1 MVGTE
6 ALKVSKLLQ
15 RLLPSLS
22 IPVAH
27 PCISIPIPAETCPTL
42 QALSR
47 APENASAASAQIL
60 WAQSFESLLRACV
73 LGFHS
78 SDPRLGKAGCVQ
90 REAGDEGRAPHCGF
104 SLKSHS
110 VVLVV
115 AGRSSQ
121 RAIKGA
127 HELCGKCQAL
137 VTFIH
142 NSNSHIPAAVPMDIP
157 CRIWPES
164 RTPPVE
170 MLQSSRSVAVAVGCV
185 ASLGKL
191 NTGLEVHPCLS
202 CGVNSCCEE
211 KPLAV
216 WGQPGCSLGIEE
228 SQKGLGWPSSPV
240 SLPQAGT
247 SSAQS
252 GPSQSPYSQI
262 YGAASVPSP

>member
-47 APENASAASAQIL
+47 APGNTAAASAQIL

-90 REAGDEGRAPHCGF
+90 REAGDEGCAPHCGF

-127 HELCGKCQAL
+127 HGAL
-137 VTFIH
+137 WQMSGSGYLHSQLKF
-142 NSNSHIPAAVPMDIP
+142 SY
-157 CRIWPES
+157 
-164 RTPPVE
+164 
-170 MLQSSRSVAVAVGCV
+170 
-185 ASLGKL
+185 
-191 NTGLEVHPCLS
+191 
-202 CGVNSCCEE
+202 SCCCAYGYSMQN
-211 KPLAV
+211 LA
-216 WGQPGCSLGIEE
+216 
-228 SQKGLGWPSSPV
+228 
-240 SLPQAGT
+240 
-247 SSAQS
+247 
-252 GPSQSPYSQI
+252 
-262 YGAASVPSP
+262 